1 MLNILAAANC
11 MKTFEVIWKGLMI
24 GLLVSAPMGPTGVLC
39 LQRTLSKGR
48 WYGFITGLGAM
59 LSDVIYATISCLGLG
74 VIIGF
79 IETNEI
85 WLRWIGSIGLG
96 IFGLYTFGYNPV
108 SSLSTQREK
117 QVSYTYD
124 LITGFLLTFSNALI
138 VLLYIGLYA
147 HFHFVA
153 QEYSLWML
161 AGGIGCIGLG
171 AMIWWFF
178 ITWIVAAVKR
188 WVGFN
193 LRDIWIV
200 NRTVGSLIMIIS
212 IVGIILLC
220 L

>member
-1 MLNILAAANC
+1 MLNVLAATNYV
-11 MKTFEVIWKGLMI
+11 KVLDVIWKGLMI
-24 GLLVSAPMGPTGVLC
+24 GVLVSAPMGPTGALC
-39 LQRTLSKGR
+39 IQRTLYKGR
-48 WYGFITGLGAM
+48 WHGFFTGLGAM

-85 WLRWIGSIGLG
+85 WLRWVGSIGLG

-108 SSLSTQREK
+108 LKMRAQREK
-117 QVSYTYD
+117 PVSYTYD

-147 HFHFVA
+147 HFNFVD

-178 ITWIVAAVKR
+178 ITWIMSAIKR

-193 LRDIWIV
+193 MRDIWIV
-200 NRTVGSLIMIIS
+200 NRTVGTLIMIIS